1 MIATSQSAE
10 VYPISPGQK
19 ELFLRGRRG
28 GGKGAPPE
36 VSFAEQTLGTWLHTA
51 GVSRNCGC
59 GLMGLGDGGVES
71 CNARRRC
78 GAKAAAGN

>member
-1 MIATSQSAE
+1 MATSQSAE

-28 GGKGAPPE
+28 GGLPLE
-36 VSFAEQTLGTWLHTA
+36 LSFTEHTLGTWIHTA

-59 GLMGLGDGGVES
+59 GLMGLGGWRNGELRSSTQVWCEG
-71 CNARRRC
+71 C
-78 GAKAAAGN
+78 GW

>member
-1 MIATSQSAE
+1 MVATSQSAE

-28 GGKGAPPE
+28 GGASPE
-36 VSFAEQTLGTWLHTA
+36 LRFAEQYLGTWVHTA

-59 GLMGLGDGGVES
+59 GLLGLGGWRVEN
-71 CNARRRC
+71 CEAQRRC
-78 GAKAAAGN
+78 GAKVAAGN